1 MAFLTRNAA
10 VLLGLTFALAISAPG
25 TAQAAQSQWLTTN
38 YDNFDVLNILDVDE
52 DEDASGSTDLNENIT
67 REASAK
73 NTSVAGAV
81 ILRAINLLTLLVGTF
96 SFVMI
101 LIGGIMFVTAGGEE
115 NRIDKAKAILN
126 QAIVG
131 TFLAFLAY
139 FMVVFVQSFFY

>member
-1 MAFLTRNAA
+1 MNM
-10 VLLGLTFALAISAPG
+10 PWP
-25 TAQAAQSQWLTTN
+25 AQATESQWLTTN

-52 DEDASGSTDLNENIT
+52 DEGASGSTDLNENIT
-67 REASAK
+67 DEADKK

-101 LIGGIMFVTAGGEE
+101 LVGGIMFVTAGGEE

-126 QAIVG
+126 QAVVG
-131 TFLAFLAY
+131 TILAFLAY